1 MTKVNSVD
9 FAIPDDLDHLLLDAP
24 PLKSNKSMNSTSEG
38 SEMHHEL
45 QRDIRVGLGGRK
57 TGEKTGEKTEMIE
70 GGKVVINARPP
81 VVVAASLA
89 TKM

>member
-57 TGEKTGEKTEMIE
+57 TGEKTEKIE

-81 VVVAASLA
+81 VAAAASLA

>member
-1 MTKVNSVD
+1 MGDSD
-9 FAIPDDLDHLLLDAP
+9 
-24 PLKSNKSMNSTSEG
+24 
-38 SEMHHEL
+38 
-45 QRDIRVGLGGRK
+45 
-57 TGEKTGEKTEMIE
+57 GEDREAEKTEMIE

>member
-38 SEMHHEL
+38 SEMHQEL

-57 TGEKTGEKTEMIE
+57 TGEKTEKIE

-81 VVVAASLA
+81 VAAAASLA